1 MYIKNSFNTY
11 KDILLS
17 PIKNASSIVTVNT
30 TNNLYN
36 QTFKVNFNN
45 RPEIRTIVKKN
56 KMNMNMNMN
65 DVYYYK
71 VYVEL
76 LYFKRKSITIR
87 KILHSMAPY

>member
-1 MYIKNSFNTY
+1 MYINIAFNTY

-17 PIKNASSIVTVNT
+17 PIKNTSSIVTVNT
-30 TNNLYN
+30 TKHLYK

-45 RPEIRTIVKKN
+45 RPEIRTIVKKS
-56 KMNMNMNMN
+56 KTNMNMNG
-65 DVYYYK
+65 VYYFK

-76 LYFKRKSITIR
+76 LYFKREAITAR